1 MMELLVL
8 QNDACSVTSLYDHL
22 SYLMP
27 RILYGNFYFLIN
39 FFLNFSIYFFSILQM
54 QKVDNNSKIGRPPG
68 TGPKGSAPA
77 GPNSG
82 RKWVHRSAEVGA
94 SAGAGAGGSE
104 GSSETRQ
111 SAIIGKSLFNAS
123 LY

>member
-1 MMELLVL
+1 M
-8 QNDACSVTSLYDHL
+8 
-22 SYLMP
+22 
-27 RILYGNFYFLIN
+27 
-39 FFLNFSIYFFSILQM
+39 LQM

-94 SAGAGAGGSE
+94 SAGAGGSEGGSE
-104 GSSETRQ
+104 SRQ
-111 SAIIGKSLFNAS
+111 SAIIGKSLFEI
-123 LY
+123 LRCIC